1 MRIELRGLEV
11 FGHHGVLP
19 EEAERGQ
26 TFLFDIELDVL
37 DPLSDEV
44 EEAVDYREVVASVK
58 EVSAAQRF
66 QLIESLA
73 AAVAD
78 ALVDAFPAG
87 RVCVTVRKR
96 PPGIPGGHVS
106 ATVERP

>member
-1 MRIELRGLEV
+1 MRIEVHGLEV

-26 TFLFDIELDVL
+26 TFLFDVELDILEPV
-37 DPLSDEV
+37 SDEV
-44 EEAVDYREVVASVK
+44 EETADYREVVARVK
-58 EVSAAQRF
+58 EISAAQRF
-66 QLIESLA
+66 QLAESLA

-78 ALVDAFPAG
+78 ALLGAFPAE
-87 RVCVTVRKR
+87 RVRVTVRKR
-96 PPGIPGGHVS
+96 PPGIPVEHVS